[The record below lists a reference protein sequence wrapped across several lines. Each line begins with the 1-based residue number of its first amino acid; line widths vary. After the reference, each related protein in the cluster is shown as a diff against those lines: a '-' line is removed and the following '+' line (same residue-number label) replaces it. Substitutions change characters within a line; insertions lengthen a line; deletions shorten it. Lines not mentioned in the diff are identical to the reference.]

1 MAQSSSFLARGGQ
14 SFALMSWQEV
24 RKTPGRPIVN
34 QDLVSRTVYIHS
46 LSAWSP
52 NLANSA
58 PCEGGTGG
66 SAGSCNQQ
74 QTHLFVARQ
83 LLPAQKSSQQQNSS
97 GTEKNSKCALT
108 DGRLFPAPSTA
119 RFPYP
124 VPPPSH
130 EVTAGS
136 TPPPI
141 PPSAHS
147 HARDTWTWKP
157 TGPPSLSLPRD
168 PSCFLETTKRKPP
181 RGVRP
186 SSTGPGAW
194 AECRP
199 QPTT

>member
-1 MAQSSSFLARGGQ
+1 MISESMFEGTLCIHPVWTVSPQRVGDVMAQSSSFLARGGQ

-34 QDLVSRTVYIHS
+34 QDFVSRTVYIHS

-97 GTEKNSKCALT
+97 GTEKKFKMCPN
-108 DGRLFPAPSTA
+108 
-119 RFPYP
+119 
-124 VPPPSH
+124 
-130 EVTAGS
+130 
-136 TPPPI
+136 
-141 PPSAHS
+141 
-147 HARDTWTWKP
+147 
-157 TGPPSLSLPRD
+157 
-168 PSCFLETTKRKPP
+168 
-181 RGVRP
+181 
-186 SSTGPGAW
+186 
-194 AECRP
+194 
-199 QPTT
+199 